1 MWIDSENNS
10 NGGVTHYDDDGFFN
24 HIKWY
29 TSSSHNEAHRYDD
42 AKAYVRGKCDT
53 GKAGDSCADL
63 KASKDC
69 LESRLRSAE
78 KMGTGSAGQRRVR
91 NRAIKAAKHYL
102 NPVKGWYAAA
112 QCDAVLTT
120 VTPGCTDMGATN
132 YNPNADQDDGSCVFP
147 SAIVYGCTDS
157 GATNYDPN
165 ATNDNGS
172 CQYPAVT
179 TTVYG
184 CMDSSAINYDSN
196 ANVDDGSCKFPM
208 PTNIFVPPPTTNIP
222 GDVPTGTTMI
232 GEDGVT
238 TAGMGGDDKTMW
250 YVIGGLA
257 VLGIGYFLMKK

>member
-10 NGGVTHYDDDGFFN
+10 NGGVSQYDDDGFFN
-24 HIKWY
+24 HTWVGG
-29 TSSSHNEAHRYDD
+29 SHAEGHRYDD
-42 AKAYVRGKCDT
+42 KLASVKKQCGYPKSSMDCQQ
-53 GKAGDSCADL
+53 L
-63 KASKDC
+63 KTAKDC
-69 LESRLRSAE
+69 LTNGLRSAQASS
-78 KMGTGSAGQRRVR
+78 TSTRARRRVR
-91 NRAIKAAKHYL
+91 DRAIKAYNAVL
-102 NPVKGWYAAA
+102 NPVKGWYTAA

-165 ATNDNGS
+165 ATNDNGT
-172 CQYPAVT
+172 CQYPAVNT
-179 TTVYG
+179 TLYG

-208 PTNIFVPPPTTNIP
+208 PTDIFVPPPTTNIP
-222 GDVPTGTTMI
+222 GGVPTGTTMI
-232 GEDGVT
+232 GEDEVA